1 MTISLRPHQEQA
13 IQMLRHSLRSGNKR
27 PVLAAPTGAGKTIM
41 AAFLAISAVS
51 KGKRVLFVCDRIK
64 LVQQSLEAMDRFG
77 IDVGVIQGNHE
88 RTKYGA
94 PVQIASIQTL
104 ARKQK
109 WPDFDICIID
119 ECFPAGTVVLTPSG
133 PKPIELVRLGDKVYN
148 ACGVGEVTSRSVKQ
162 SDRIVEV
169 RLSNGQKIKCTEN
182 HPFFTGTG
190 WTEAGKLEIRQRV
203 VSIKD
208 MPDLWGGFQAN
219 TDKGRDSVH
228 VGESVQQTEN
238 MLSILLEEVEKPNEQ
253 QRVKGEDAEYLNIN
267 GSQAKSYWRQ
277 WEGFNSAAKDAARVS
292 GQGMGSG
299 IYSVNGYEGVE
310 GGKTSL
316 PLQNRS
322 SEQGACDSDRGGRIQ
337 SLLYIEAGAGF
348 KKRSGVGEIR
358 VESVTRIEQE
368 SSTTVYNIGVSGHPS
383 YFADGILVHNCQ
395 TLYKAHIEM
404 MKTYNN
410 LPFIGLSA
418 TPYSKGLGKHFDDL
432 IVPITTRQLQDQ
444 GYLARAKYYGGAKV
458 NLDGVKR
465 KALPTGGSDY
475 DPKSLSEN
483 IEKDEKLTGD
493 IIKNWLHHGQ
503 GRQTIAFTPSIRHSK
518 ELVRQFNEAG
528 IGAEHID
535 GYMDDE
541 ERQVLYEAHD
551 AGEFMILSCS
561 QLLNTG
567 YDAPQVSCLIDCYPT
582 KSLITWV
589 QRIGRVLRSHDDK
602 DHAIVLDHA
611 GNTQKLGFAEDIVPD
626 ELDDGEKR
634 YDEKSLTKEKKESK
648 VKECPQCHG
657 HFVGVRCACGYE
669 VPVKE
674 QLDTTDE
681 MLVELS
687 ASEKRNKTASKEA
700 KAQFL
705 SELMAYASIKGYSH
719 GWAQHKY
726 KERYSVWPNKIQPHT
741 ISSGISDEVKKF
753 ITSQN
758 IRNAKRRTAA

>member
-1 MTISLRPHQEQA
+1 MISLRPHQEQA
-13 IQMLRHSLRSGNKR
+13 IQMLRQSLRAGNKR
-27 PVLAAPTGAGKTIM
+27 PILAAPTGAGKTVI
-41 AAFLAISAVS
+41 AAWLALAAVS

-119 ECFPAGTVVLTPSG
+119 E
-133 PKPIELVRLGDKVYN
+133 
-148 ACGVGEVTSRSVKQ
+148 
-162 SDRIVEV
+162 
-169 RLSNGQKIKCTEN
+169 
-182 HPFFTGTG
+182 
-190 WTEAGKLEIRQRV
+190 
-203 VSIKD
+203 
-208 MPDLWGGFQAN
+208 
-219 TDKGRDSVH
+219 
-228 VGESVQQTEN
+228 
-238 MLSILLEEVEKPNEQ
+238 
-253 QRVKGEDAEYLNIN
+253 
-267 GSQAKSYWRQ
+267 
-277 WEGFNSAAKDAARVS
+277 
-292 GQGMGSG
+292 
-299 IYSVNGYEGVE
+299 
-310 GGKTSL
+310 
-316 PLQNRS
+316 
-322 SEQGACDSDRGGRIQ
+322 
-337 SLLYIEAGAGF
+337 
-348 KKRSGVGEIR
+348 
-358 VESVTRIEQE
+358 
-368 SSTTVYNIGVSGHPS
+368 
-383 YFADGILVHNCQ
+383 CQ

-528 IGAEHID
+528 ISAEHID

-541 ERQVLYEAHD
+541 ERQMLYEAHD

-741 ISSGISDEVKKF
+741 INSGISTEVKKF